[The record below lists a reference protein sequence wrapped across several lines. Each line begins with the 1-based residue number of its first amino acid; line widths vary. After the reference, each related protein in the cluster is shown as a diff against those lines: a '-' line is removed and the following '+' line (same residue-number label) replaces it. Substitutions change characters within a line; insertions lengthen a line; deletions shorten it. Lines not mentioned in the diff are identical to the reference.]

1 MITQT
6 INLNLIPGRALPRI
20 NATQFDYGSRTLTF
34 AIYNGDQRFT
44 LASGMTAQIQGRKP
58 DEHAFDYAAS
68 VSTANNVITA
78 NLTQQMTAAAG
89 EVLCELVITKN
100 SERIG
105 TLNFI
110 MDVQEAPIN
119 DDHVVSD
126 SELPD
131 IIAQATEQMERAE
144 AAADTATTKASEAS
158 TSATNAASSATSAAS
173 SAASAG
179 NSATSAANSATSA
192 EASADRA
199 QSYSVNTPYIGA
211 NGNWWV
217 WNTSQGIFVDSGVD
231 ASITVAIADITML
244 EPDEAPYVTNS
255 GTNTDPIFHLF
266 IPRGKGISR
275 ITKTGTSGL
284 VDTYTITFSDGAT
297 STFTVT
303 NGKTAYQSAVEGGYT
318 GTEAEFEADLA
329 NFGQWKNDAETAAA
343 NAATSEANA
352 ARSASAAS
360 TSASNAATSETNAAT
375 SETNAA
381 ASETAASGSATAAA
395 NSATAAAGS
404 ASAAATSETNAANS
418 ATAAASSETNA
429 AASETAASGSA
440 TAAANSA
447 TAAAGSASAAA
458 SSETNAAASETA
470 ASGSAGDAEA
480 WAEGTRNGS
489 PVPSTDP
496 AYQHNAKYW
505 ADQAGGAMNDF
516 QGATASTPGTHGLV
530 PAPGAGD
537 QDKVLKGDGTWG
549 DAAAALVDLTDVN
562 LTNPAD
568 GDVLVYDGTAHKWK
582 NAGTLKQ
589 LKKAFDDLGL
599 SVVDGEVCQT
609 YITN

>member
-1 MITQT
+1 MALPKLFQRIFWHNNTT
-6 INLNLIPGRALPRI
+6 PAINEDNLNAMSKAIDDIDNRVITLGDDVITVIP
-20 NATQFDYGSRTLTF
+20 
-34 AIYNGDQRFT
+34 
-44 LASGMTAQIQGRKP
+44 QIQAYL
-58 DEHAFDYAAS
+58 DQAEDLVEA
-68 VSTANNVITA
+68 
-78 NLTQQMTAAAG
+78 M
-89 EVLCELVITKN
+89 ELLSQN
-100 SERIG
+100 
-105 TLNFI
+105 
-110 MDVQEAPIN
+110 P
-119 DDHVVSD
+119 
-126 SELPD
+126 
-131 IIAQATEQMERAE
+131 
-144 AAADTATTKASEAS
+144 
-158 TSATNAASSATSAAS
+158 
-173 SAASAG
+173 
-179 NSATSAANSATSA
+179 
-192 EASADRA
+192 
-199 QSYSVNTPYIGA
+199 PYIGQ

-217 WNTSQGIFVDSGVD
+217 WDTNTSAFVDSGVD
-231 ASITVAIADITML
+231 ASITVDIADITML
-244 EPDEAPYVTNS
+244 APDAAPYVTNT
-255 GTNTDPIFHLF
+255 GTSTDPIFHLF

-352 ARSASAAS
+352 ANSASAAS

-381 ASETAASGSATAAA
+381 ASENAASGSATAAA

-404 ASAAATSETNAANS
+404 ASAAATSETNAA
-418 ATAAASSETNA
+418 
-429 AASETAASGSA
+429 ASETAASESA
-440 TAAANSA
+440 
-447 TAAAGSASAAA
+447 
-458 SSETNAAASETA
+458 E
-470 ASGSAGDAEA
+470 DAEA

-537 QDKVLKGDGTWG
+537 QDKVLKGNGTWG

-562 LTNPAD
+562 LTDPAD
-568 GDVLVYDGTAHKWK
+568 GDVVVYDGTAHKWK

-589 LKKAFDDLGL
+589 LKQAFDDLGL

-609 YITN
+609 YSTT

>member
-1 MITQT
+1 MITQVT
-6 INLNLIPGRALPRI
+6 KLNLVPGGVLPRI
-20 NATQFDYGSRTLTF
+20 NVTQYDYGSRALEF
-34 AIYNGDQRFT
+34 IIYNGDQRFT
-44 LASGMTAQIQGRKP
+44 LASGMTARIQGTKP
-58 DEHAFDYAAS
+58 DKFGFDYAAT
-68 VSTANNVITA
+68 VSTANNKITA
-78 NLTQQMTAAAG
+78 NLTQQMTACHG
-89 EVLCELVITKN
+89 DVLTELVILKN
-100 SERIG
+100 GERIG
-105 TLNFI
+105 TINFI
-110 MDVQEAPIN
+110 LDVQKAGLN
-119 DDHVVSD
+119 DETVVSD
-126 SELPD
+126 TELPD

-217 WNTSQGIFVDSGVD
+217 WNTSQGIYVDSGVD

-255 GTNTDPIFHLF
+255 GTNTDSIFHLF

-284 VDTYTITFSDGAT
+284 VDTYTIIFTDGAT

-329 NFGQWKNDAETAAA
+329 NFEQWKNDAETAAA

-352 ARSASAAS
+352 ANSASAAS

-381 ASETAASGSATAAA
+381 ASENAASGSATAAA

-404 ASAAATSETNAANS
+404 ANAAAT
-418 ATAAASSETNA
+418 SETNA

-440 TAAANSA
+440 
-447 TAAAGSASAAA
+447 
-458 SSETNAAASETA
+458 E
-470 ASGSAGDAEA
+470 DAEA

-505 ADQAGGAMNDF
+505 ADQAGGVMNDF

>member
-1 MITQT
+1 MITQVT
-6 INLNLIPGRALPRI
+6 KLNLVPGGVLPRI
-20 NATQFDYGSRTLTF
+20 NVTQYDYGSRALEF
-34 AIYNGDQRFT
+34 IIYNGDQRFT
-44 LASGMTAQIQGRKP
+44 LASGMTAKIQGTKP
-58 DEHAFDYAAS
+58 DKHGFDYAAT
-68 VSTANNVITA
+68 VNTANNKITA
-78 NLTQQMTAAAG
+78 NLTQQMTACHG
-89 EVLCELVITKN
+89 EVLTELVIQKN
-100 SERIG
+100 GERIG
-105 TLNFI
+105 TINFI
-110 MDVQEAPIN
+110 LDVQKAGLN
-119 DDHVVSD
+119 DETVVSD
-126 SELPD
+126 SELPE
-131 IIAQATEQMERAE
+131 IITQATEQMERAE
-144 AAADTATTKASEAS
+144 AAAATATTKASEAS

-173 SAASAG
+173 SATSAG
-179 NSATSAANSATSA
+179 NSATSAANSAASA
-192 EASADRA
+192 EESADRA

-217 WNTSQGIFVDSGVD
+217 WNTSQGIYVDSGVD

-284 VDTYTITFSDGAT
+284 VDTYTIIFTDGAT

-352 ARSASAAS
+352 ANSASAAS

-404 ASAAATSETNAANS
+404 ASAAASSETNAAAS
-418 ATAAASSETNA
+418 ERAAASSETNA
-429 AASETAASGSA
+429 AASETAASESA
-440 TAAANSA
+440 
-447 TAAAGSASAAA
+447 
-458 SSETNAAASETA
+458 E
-470 ASGSAGDAEA
+470 DAEA

-496 AYQHNAKYW
+496 TYQHNAKYW

-537 QDKVLKGDGTWG
+537 QDKVLKGNGTWG

-589 LKKAFDDLGL
+589 LKEAFDDLGL

>member
-1 MITQT
+1 MITQVT
-6 INLNLIPGRALPRI
+6 KLNLVPGGVLPRI
-20 NATQFDYGSRTLTF
+20 NVTQYDYGSRALEF
-34 AIYNGDQRFT
+34 IIYNGDQRFT
-44 LASGMTAQIQGRKP
+44 LASGMTAQIQGTKP
-58 DEHAFDYAAS
+58 DKHGFDYAAT
-68 VSTANNVITA
+68 VNTANNKITA
-78 NLTQQMTAAAG
+78 NLTQQMTACHG
-89 EVLCELVITKN
+89 EVLTELVIQKN
-100 SERIG
+100 GERIG
-105 TLNFI
+105 TINFI
-110 MDVQEAPIN
+110 LDVQKAGLN
-119 DDHVVSD
+119 DETVVSD
-126 SELPD
+126 SELPS
-131 IIAQATEQMERAE
+131 IITQATEQMERAE
-144 AAADTATTKASEAS
+144 AAAATATTKASEAS

-173 SAASAG
+173 SATSAG
-179 NSATSAANSATSA
+179 NSATSAANSAASA
-192 EASADRA
+192 EESADRA

-217 WNTSQGIFVDSGVD
+217 WNTSQGIYVDSGVD

-284 VDTYTITFSDGAT
+284 VDTYTIIFTDGAT

-352 ARSASAAS
+352 ANSASAAS

-404 ASAAATSETNAANS
+404 ASAAA
-418 ATAAASSETNA
+418 SSETNA
-429 AASETAASGSA
+429 AASETAASESA
-440 TAAANSA
+440 
-447 TAAAGSASAAA
+447 
-458 SSETNAAASETA
+458 E
-470 ASGSAGDAEA
+470 DAEA

-496 AYQHNAKYW
+496 TYQHNAKYW

-549 DAAAALVDLTDVN
+549 DAAAALGDLTDVN

-589 LKKAFDDLGL
+589 LKEAFDDLGL

>member
-1 MITQT
+1 MALPKLFQRIFWHNNTT
-6 INLNLIPGRALPRI
+6 PAINEDNLNAMSKAIDDIDNRVITLGDDVITVIP
-20 NATQFDYGSRTLTF
+20 
-34 AIYNGDQRFT
+34 
-44 LASGMTAQIQGRKP
+44 QIQAYL
-58 DEHAFDYAAS
+58 DQAEDLVEA
-68 VSTANNVITA
+68 
-78 NLTQQMTAAAG
+78 M
-89 EVLCELVITKN
+89 ELLSQN
-100 SERIG
+100 
-105 TLNFI
+105 
-110 MDVQEAPIN
+110 P
-119 DDHVVSD
+119 
-126 SELPD
+126 
-131 IIAQATEQMERAE
+131 
-144 AAADTATTKASEAS
+144 
-158 TSATNAASSATSAAS
+158 
-173 SAASAG
+173 
-179 NSATSAANSATSA
+179 
-192 EASADRA
+192 
-199 QSYSVNTPYIGA
+199 PYIGQ

-217 WNTSQGIFVDSGVD
+217 WDTNTSAFVDSGVD
-231 ASITVAIADITML
+231 ASITVDIADITML
-244 EPDEAPYVTNS
+244 APDAAPYVTNT
-255 GTNTDPIFHLF
+255 GTSTDPIFHLF

-352 ARSASAAS
+352 ANSASAAS

-381 ASETAASGSATAAA
+381 ASE
-395 NSATAAAGS
+395 N
-404 ASAAATSETNAANS
+404 
-418 ATAAASSETNA
+418 
-429 AASETAASGSA
+429 AASESA
-440 TAAANSA
+440 
-447 TAAAGSASAAA
+447 
-458 SSETNAAASETA
+458 E
-470 ASGSAGDAEA
+470 DAEA

-537 QDKVLKGDGTWG
+537 QDKVLKGNGTWG

-562 LTNPAD
+562 LTDPAD
-568 GDVLVYDGTAHKWK
+568 GDVVVYDGTAHKWK

-589 LKKAFDDLGL
+589 LKQAFDDLGL
-599 SVVDGEVCQT
+599 SVVDGEVCQKYST
-609 YITN
+609 T

>member
-1 MITQT
+1 MITQVT
-6 INLNLIPGRALPRI
+6 KLNLVPGGVLPRI
-20 NATQFDYGSRTLTF
+20 NVTQYDYGSRALEF
-34 AIYNGDQRFT
+34 LIFNGDQRFT
-44 LASGMTAQIQGRKP
+44 LASGMTARIQGTKP
-58 DEHAFDYAAS
+58 DKFGFDYAAT
-68 VSTANNVITA
+68 VSTANNKITA
-78 NLTQQMTAAAG
+78 NLTQQMTACHG
-89 EVLCELVITKN
+89 DVLTELVILKN
-100 SERIG
+100 GERIG
-105 TLNFI
+105 TINFI
-110 MDVQEAPIN
+110 LDVQKSGLN
-119 DDHVVSD
+119 DETVVSD

-144 AAADTATTKASEAS
+144 AAATTATTKASEAS
-158 TSATNAASSATSAAS
+158 TSATNAASSATSAA
-173 SAASAG
+173 ASATNASG
-179 NSATSAANSATSA
+179 SATAAANSATSA

-217 WNTSQGIFVDSGVD
+217 WNTSQGAYVDTGVD
-231 ASITVAIADITML
+231 ASITVDIADITML
-244 EPDEAPYVTNS
+244 APDATPYVTNT
-255 GTNTDPIFHLF
+255 GTSTDPIFHLF
-266 IPRGKGISR
+266 IPRGKGISS
-275 ITKTGTSGL
+275 ITKTSTSGL
-284 VDTYTITFSDGAT
+284 VDTYTITFSDGVT
-297 STFTVT
+297 TTFTVT
-303 NGKTAYQSAVEGGYT
+303 NGKTAYQSAVEGGYS
-318 GTEAEFEADLA
+318 GTEAQFEDDLA
-329 NFGQWKNDAETAAA
+329 HFGQWKTDAETAAT
-343 NAATSEANA
+343 NAATSATNA
-352 ARSASAAS
+352 ANSASAAS

-404 ASAAATSETNAANS
+404 ASAAA
-418 ATAAASSETNA
+418 SSETNA
-429 AASETAASGSA
+429 AASE
-440 TAAANSA
+440 N
-447 TAAAGSASAAA
+447 
-458 SSETNAAASETA
+458 A

-537 QDKVLKGDGTWG
+537 QDKVLKGNGTWG

-568 GDVLVYDGTAHKWK
+568 GDVFVYDGTAHKWK
-582 NAGTLKQ
+582 NAETLKN
-589 LKKAFDDLGL
+589 LKKAFEDLGL
-599 SVVDGEVCQT
+599 SVVNGEVCQT
-609 YITN
+609 YTTT

>member
-68 VSTANNVITA
+68 ESTANNVITA

-404 ASAAATSETNAANS
+404 ASAAA
-418 ATAAASSETNA
+418 
-429 AASETAASGSA
+429 
-440 TAAANSA
+440 
-447 TAAAGSASAAA
+447 

-516 QGATASTPGTHGLV
+516 QGATASTPGTHGLG

>member
-44 LASGMTAQIQGRKP
+44 LASGMSARIQGRKP

-110 MDVQEAPIN
+110 LDVQEAPLN

-144 AAADTATTKASEAS
+144 AAASTATTKASEAS

-199 QSYSVNTPYIGA
+199 QSYSVNTPYIGD

-217 WNTSQGIFVDSGVD
+217 WNTSQGAYVDTGVD
-231 ASITVAIADITML
+231 ASITVDIADITML
-244 EPDEAPYVTNS
+244 APDATPYVTNT
-255 GTNTDPIFHLF
+255 GTSTDPIFHLF
-266 IPRGKGISR
+266 IPRGKGISS
-275 ITKTGTSGL
+275 ITKTSTSGL
-284 VDTYTITFSDGAT
+284 VDTYTITFSDGVT
-297 STFTVT
+297 TTFTVT
-303 NGKTAYQSAVEGGYT
+303 NGKTAYQSAVEGGYS
-318 GTEAEFEADLA
+318 GTEAQFEDDLA
-329 NFGQWKNDAETAAA
+329 HFGQWKTDAETAAT
-343 NAATSEANA
+343 NAATSATNA
-352 ARSASAAS
+352 ANSASAAS

-404 ASAAATSETNAANS
+404 ASAAATSETNAA
-418 ATAAASSETNA
+418 TSE
-429 AASETAASGSA
+429 
-440 TAAANSA
+440 
-447 TAAAGSASAAA
+447 SAAA
-458 SSETNAAASETA
+458 SSETNAAASENA

-537 QDKVLKGDGTWG
+537 QDKVLKGNGTWG

-562 LTNPAD
+562 LTDPAD
-568 GDVLVYDGTAHKWK
+568 GDVVVYDGIAHKWK
-582 NAGTLKQ
+582 NAGNLKTLKQ
-589 LKKAFDDLGL
+589 AFDDLGL

-609 YITN
+609 YSTT

>member
-1 MITQT
+1 MITQVT
-6 INLNLIPGRALPRI
+6 KLNLIPGGVLPRI
-20 NATQFDYGSRTLTF
+20 NVTQYDYGSRALEF
-34 AIYNGDQRFT
+34 IIYNGDQRFT
-44 LASGMTAQIQGRKP
+44 LASGMTARIQGTKP
-58 DEHAFDYAAS
+58 DRFGFDYAAS
-68 VSTANNVITA
+68 VSTSNNKITA
-78 NLTQQMTAAAG
+78 DLTQQMTACHG
-89 EVLCELVITKN
+89 DVLTELVILK
-100 SERIG
+100 SGERIG
-105 TLNFI
+105 TIDFI
-110 MDVQEAPIN
+110 LDVQKAGLSDET
-119 DDHVVSD
+119 VVSD

-144 AAADTATTKASEAS
+144 AAATTATTKASEAS

-173 SAASAG
+173 SATSASG
-179 NSATSAANSATSA
+179 SATAAANSATNA

-217 WNTSQGIFVDSGVD
+217 WNTTQGAYVDTGVD
-231 ASITVAIADITML
+231 ASITVDIADITML
-244 EPDEAPYVTNS
+244 APDATPYVTNT
-255 GTNTDPIFHLF
+255 GTSTDPIFHLF
-266 IPRGKGISR
+266 IPRGKGISS
-275 ITKTGTSGL
+275 ITKTSTSGL

-297 STFTVT
+297 TTFTVT
-303 NGKTAYQSAVEGGYT
+303 NGKTAYQSAVEGGYS
-318 GTEAEFEADLA
+318 GTEAEFEDDLA
-329 NFGQWKNDAETAAA
+329 HFGQWKTDAETAAT
-343 NAATSEANA
+343 NAATSATNA
-352 ARSASAAS
+352 ANSASAAS

-537 QDKVLKGDGTWG
+537 QDKVLKGNGTWG

-568 GDVLVYDGTAHKWK
+568 GDVLIYDGTAHKWK
-582 NAGTLKQ
+582 NAGTLKN
-589 LKKAFDDLGL
+589 LKKAFEDLGL
-599 SVVDGEVCQT
+599 SVVNGEVCQT
-609 YITN
+609 YTTT